1 MKVKVRLLANFKEY
15 GPGGESHFEL
25 QLDPGSTMD
34 SLFFKLQVP
43 STVSRIMLLNGKH
56 AREDTHLAEGDT
68 ITLFPPIE
76 GG

>member
-1 MKVKVRLLANFKEY
+1 MKVKVRLLANFKQF

-25 QLDPGSTMD
+25 QLDPGSTMA
-34 SLFFKLQVP
+34 SLLLKLQVP
-43 STVSRIMLLNGKH
+43 STVSSIMLLNGKYG
-56 AREDTHLAEGDT
+56 REDTHLAEGDT